1 MMDDGKL
8 SQHEIDALLN
18 ATSDLDD
25 SDESESNEIVESD
38 YLTVI
43 EKDTLGEIG
52 NISFSSAAT
61 SLSALL
67 NQKVEITT
75 PSISVI
81 KKDDL
86 LSEFDFDLV
95 SVEVKYVE
103 GFSGQNVFV
112 IKATDAAVISDI
124 MLGGDGTNPD
134 MNMTEIH
141 LSAVQEAMNQMMG
154 AAATSMSTIFNKKV
168 DISPPNIEQGDAAK
182 KASTEY
188 INEEIFVQVS
198 FQLKVGELI
207 DSSIMQLIPFPFA
220 NELVAELL
228 NPKDDTEESTDDAV
242 IEEIEQTIEEE
253 IQTKPTEPVSPQV
266 KNDATSSSQKNT
278 NHQSVAHTKQEE
290 PQHLGQAVAAN
301 STVQEANFSE
311 FDEVTLNKTEHRNL
325 DMLLDIPLKVTVELG
340 RTEKS
345 IKDILD
351 LSAGSIIELDKLAG
365 EPIDVFVNE
374 KLIAKGEV
382 VVIEENFGVRVTDI
396 VSQTDRLLHLK

>member
-25 SDESESNEIVESD
+25 TEENESEEIVESD

-67 NQKVEITT
+67 NHKVEITT
-75 PSISVI
+75 PEISVI

-86 LSEFDFDLV
+86 LSEFDFELV

-112 IKATDAAVISDI
+112 IKATDAAIISDI

-168 DISPPNIEQGDAAK
+168 DISPPKIEQGDEAK
-182 KASTEY
+182 RASTEY
-188 INEEIFVQVS
+188 INEEIFVRVS

-220 NELVAELL
+220 NELVEELL
-228 NPKDDTEESTDDAV
+228 NPNKDAEDTTEDTV
-242 IEEIEQTIEEE
+242 LEEIESTIEEE
-253 IQTKPTEPVSPQV
+253 IQPEQTEAPIQTEQSEEKNSFKNEKNHEPVQ
-266 KNDATSSSQKNT
+266 NT
-278 NHQSVAHTKQEE
+278 MKET
-290 PQHLGQAVAAN
+290 PQHLGQSMSAN
-301 STVQEANFSE
+301 SEVQEANFSE
-311 FDEVTLNKTEHRNL
+311 FEEVKLNKNEHRNL

-396 VSQTDRLLHLK
+396 VSQTDRLLNLK